1 MNKQGWLVLAV
12 CVVSMAAAAFLL
24 STQHTRQKLG
34 KPGVKVVDVPVYG
47 QGEKI
52 TGTNKVF
59 LAGSKS
65 VFLPPQVLD
74 YESVVTPVSK
84 IVWDWLPKDTTFG
97 QRNYRARDGFW
108 IQNLVVLMGADRTSI
123 HQPQYCLTGSGWHI
137 DSQEKVTISIT
148 RPVRYELPAMKL
160 TTTKPVKDP
169 GGQTHVLRGIFVY
182 WFVADNELTDDHRER
197 MWWMA
202 RDLIR
207 TGVLQRWAYVT
218 YFSVC
223 GTGQEEATF
232 NRLKRFIS
240 ASVPEFQLVS
250 GPPIQTVASGE

>member
-1 MNKQGWLVLAV
+1 
-12 CVVSMAAAAFLL
+12 
-24 STQHTRQKLG
+24 
-34 KPGVKVVDVPVYG
+34 
-47 QGEKI
+47 
-52 TGTNKVF
+52 
-59 LAGSKS
+59 
-65 VFLPPQVLD
+65 
-74 YESVVTPVSK
+74 
-84 IVWDWLPKDTTFG
+84 
-97 QRNYRARDGFW
+97 
-108 IQNLVVLMGADRTSI
+108 
-123 HQPQYCLTGSGWHI
+123 
-137 DSQEKVTISIT
+137 
-148 RPVRYELPAMKL
+148 
-160 TTTKPVKDP
+160 
-169 GGQTHVLRGIFVY
+169 LRGIFVY